1 MFANFLCWDIA
12 QLCVRTSVNEQCF
25 SPCPFVYL
33 YTYLCAFIYDH
44 EKKST
49 IQVRRV
55 KHKNAFALSVQDR
68 EKMALHAIQK
78 ISNFRMYSNV
88 TLIQSY
94 VTCMSLIGLM
104 LYFSHDF
111 YFCFLSNVCPCAC
124 QAVCLS
130 DCQSGC
136 LSVYRSVSLSVSF
149 FVSLS
154 VCQSICQSLCLPVC
168 LSVCLSVYQ
177 AVSLSVCL
185 SVCPSLCWSI
195 CQSVRQSNRQSVC
208 LSICLSVCMS
218 FCQSI
223 HHSVSLSVILSL
235 RQPICRLVCL
245 SAAYQSSCQ
254 SACQSSCHS
263 IFSVSLSVCR
273 SIFLFASRFVFF
285 STYHSDWLDK
295 TYLVGLALKHKLRKN
310 VKRQSLA

>member
-55 KHKNAFALSVQDR
+55 THKNAFALSVQDR

-104 LYFSHDF
+104 LYFSHDL

-154 VCQSICQSLCLPVC
+154 VYLSVTLSAC
-168 LSVCLSVYQ
+168 LSVCLPVSLSGCQSVR
-177 AVSLSVCL
+177 LSVCL
-185 SVCPSLCWSI
+185 PVSLL
-195 CQSVRQSNRQSVC
+195 VY
-208 LSICLSVCMS
+208 LSVCS
-218 FCQSI
+218 
-223 HHSVSLSVILSL
+223 SV
-235 RQPICRLVCL
+235 
-245 SAAYQSSCQ
+245 
-254 SACQSSCHS
+254 
-263 IFSVSLSVCR
+263 
-273 SIFLFASRFVFF
+273 
-285 STYHSDWLDK
+285 
-295 TYLVGLALKHKLRKN
+295 
-310 VKRQSLA
+310 

>member
-1 MFANFLCWDIA
+1 MFANFLCWDVA
-12 QLCVRTSVNEQCF
+12 QLCVSTSVNEQCF

-55 KHKNAFALSVQDR
+55 THKSAFALPVQDR

-104 LYFSHDF
+104 WYFSHDL

-130 DCQSGC
+130 DCQS
-136 LSVYRSVSLSVSF
+136 
-149 FVSLS
+149 
-154 VCQSICQSLCLPVC
+154 IW
-168 LSVCLSVYQ
+168 
-177 AVSLSVCL
+177 LSVCL
-185 SVCPSLCWSI
+185 SVCHSVCQFF
-195 CQSVRQSNRQSVC
+195 CQSVSLFVSHFV
-208 LSICLSVCMS
+208 CLSVCLP
-218 FCQSI
+218 
-223 HHSVSLSVILSL
+223 VSLS
-235 RQPICRLVCL
+235 
-245 SAAYQSSCQ
+245 
-254 SACQSSCHS
+254 
-263 IFSVSLSVCR
+263 
-273 SIFLFASRFVFF
+273 
-285 STYHSDWLDK
+285 
-295 TYLVGLALKHKLRKN
+295 G
-310 VKRQSLA
+310 